1 MEADRPM
8 IHVRLP
14 KGLVKRVDH
23 VSVEWEK
30 DRARTIERLL
40 EISLETVPSHDAAPE
55 LTLAGASAE

>member
-1 MEADRPM
+1 MEEDRPM

-40 EISLETVPSHDAAPE
+40 ELALETVPGHDTAPE
-55 LTLAGASAE
+55 LALVGANR